1 MLSNNFSDNKID
13 MVNSAFKMTERIIL
27 LAAIILISK
36 TIIVAALDVKTIH
49 RDYQNSLIVEA
60 TSTEISNI
68 NDYKDSVTY
77 RFSYNE
83 KNIKQKE
90 QNQKTL

>member
-36 TIIVAALDVKTIH
+36 TIL
-49 RDYQNSLIVEA
+49 
-60 TSTEISNI
+60 
-68 NDYKDSVTY
+68 
-77 RFSYNE
+77 
-83 KNIKQKE
+83 
-90 QNQKTL
+90 

>member
-36 TIIVAALDVKTIH
+36 TIIIAALDVKTIH
-49 RDYQNSLIVEA
+49 RDYQNSSIVEA

-83 KNIKQKE
+83 KNMKQKE